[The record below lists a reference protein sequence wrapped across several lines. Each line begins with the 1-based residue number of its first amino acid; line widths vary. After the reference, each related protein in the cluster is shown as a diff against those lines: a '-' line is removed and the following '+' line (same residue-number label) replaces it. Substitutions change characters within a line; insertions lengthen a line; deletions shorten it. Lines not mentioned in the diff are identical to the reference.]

1 MLQVWLYFK
10 DGRLAPSPQYAG
22 KHRRALYHNGVID
35 LQRTLQDHV
44 GSRAEKNKGNL
55 LVTGEFGGVLG
66 ESLN

>member
-1 MLQVWLYFK
+1 MLQLWLYLK

-66 ESLN
+66 GSLN